1 MMKKGEDDALIAYMV
16 KRLREQDENKQIG
29 KTVVQKMAYLLELNS
44 DVDFDYT
51 MYHYGPFS
59 RRVAGLLDMAEKNG
73 YVDIKWNSDKGY
85 FIEPKEDIPEDN
97 LDGGIKKSVD
107 DVVNRYSKYLAI
119 DLSLIA
125 TGHYVKDNYEYE
137 SDDRLVEIV
146 LSLKSDYGEEKIRK
160 LLLDEKIIAS

>member
-29 KTVVQKMAYLLELNS
+29 KTIVQKMAYLLELNS

-59 RRVAGLLDMAEKNG
+59 RRVEGLLDMAEKKG
-73 YVDIKWNSDKGY
+73 YVDIEWNSDKGY
-85 FIEPKEDIPEDN
+85 FIEPKKDVPEENLDEDI
-97 LDGGIKKSVD
+97 KKAVD
-107 DVVNRYSKYLAI
+107 DVVNRYSKYLAV

-137 SDDRLVEIV
+137 SDERLVEIV
-146 LSLKSDYGEEKIRK
+146 LSLKSDYGEEKIK
-160 LLLDEKIIAS
+160 ELLLDDKIIAS